1 MKNKGV
7 ITAICVILTLGIFT
21 TASVRRFIDEQQKNM
36 VSSGIFS
43 ESLEE
48 KAEFSMEGSTLASI
62 EAEGGGLHASAG
74 TPQLSVRQA
83 AGAGRSEGTGEEID
97 SAVEEDVNSAEAGT
111 AEAGTPFLY
120 GVSDREAA
128 SEETVF
134 SPAAESEKTVLTL
147 EDYRRRLD
155 EVCSAVDSMR
165 ESEVSATT
173 DSMKRVADYE
183 YRLWDSELNRI
194 YQALLNCMDEADIEA
209 MKKEERA
216 WIRSRDATAR
226 QAADRYAGGTME
238 GLEYT
243 ASLAA
248 TTRARAYEL
257 LDLYGQHLPQEKNES
272 AVK

>member
-1 MKNKGV
+1 
-7 ITAICVILTLGIFT
+7 
-21 TASVRRFIDEQQKNM
+21 M

-48 KAEFSMEGSTLASI
+48 RAEFSMEGSTLATF

-83 AGAGRSEGTGEEID
+83 AGAGGTEAEGHSCPGTRQETIEGTVQENENGRLSLQSEGTGEEID
-97 SAVEEDVNSAEAGT
+97 SAVEEDVNSAEAGA
-111 AEAGTPFLY
+111 AEAGTPFLD
-120 GVSDREAA
+120 GVSDQEAA

-134 SPAAESEKTVLTL
+134 SPAAESEKIVLTL

-257 LDLYGQHLPQEKNES
+257 LDLYGQCLPQEKNES